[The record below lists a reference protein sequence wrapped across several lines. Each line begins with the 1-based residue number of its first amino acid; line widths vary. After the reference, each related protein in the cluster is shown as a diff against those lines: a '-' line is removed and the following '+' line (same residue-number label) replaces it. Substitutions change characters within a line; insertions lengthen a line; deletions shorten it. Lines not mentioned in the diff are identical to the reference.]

1 MSDWLYDTTK
11 ISIAFVLVL
20 VNGFFVSAEFALV
33 KVRRSRLKKLSSTGQ
48 TFAGTSLWLLDR
60 MDASLSACQLGITM
74 ASLGLGWIGEPA
86 IAHLIRP
93 VLVSAG
99 IASEMLIHGIAFTI
113 AFVLITAAHLV
124 LGEQAPKIAAIRN
137 PETAVLWSAWPLK
150 LFYYLSYPF
159 LVGLS
164 SATSF
169 LLRKF
174 GIEGSSEHEMP
185 HSEEEIRA
193 LIRQSH
199 VDGQLTRSELR
210 LISAVFDF
218 DELICRQVMLP
229 RIDVVWAD
237 AGSSLAEFIALAE
250 KNKYSRYP
258 VCEGSMDKVV
268 GVIHIKDLIWV
279 APGAAFDIRSI
290 MRPPQFVPETLPLRR
305 LLRRFQSTRQHM
317 AFLVDEYGTVTG
329 MLTLEN
335 VLELIV
341 GSLEDEFDDELP
353 DVYPEGPRQFVIS
366 GGMPVEILNRRFG
379 LQLDTEDVD
388 TIAGLLLMKADR
400 MLVPGDR
407 FDLPGVQ
414 ATVVEVKD
422 HRATRIRLKLAK
434 TPPPQE

>member
-1 MSDWLYDTTK
+1 MSDWLYDAIK
-11 ISIAFVLVL
+11 ISIAFVLVMI
-20 VNGFFVSAEFALV
+20 NGFFVGAEFALV
-33 KVRRSRLKKLSSTGQ
+33 KVRRSRLKELSSTGRS
-48 TFAGTSLWLLDR
+48 FAGTSIWLLDR

-93 VLVSAG
+93 VLLSAG

-137 PETAVLWSAWPLK
+137 PETAVLISALPLK
-150 LFYYLSYPF
+150 MFYYLTYPF
-159 LVGLS
+159 LVGLRA
-164 SATSF
+164 ATSL

-174 GIEGSSEHEMP
+174 GIEGTSEHEMP

-193 LIRQSH
+193 LINQSH
-199 VDGQLTRSELR
+199 VHGQLSRSELR

-229 RIDVVWAD
+229 RVDVVFTD
-237 AGSSLAEFIALAE
+237 TESNLTEIIALVE
-250 KNKYSRYP
+250 KTKHSRYP
-258 VCEGSMDKVV
+258 VCEGTMDKVV
-268 GVIHIKDLIWV
+268 GVIHIKDLIGIT
-279 APGAAFDIRSI
+279 PGAAFDIRSI

-305 LLRRFQSTRQHM
+305 LLRQFQTSRQHM

-329 MLTLEN
+329 ILTLEDL
-335 VLELIV
+335 LELIV

-353 DVYPEGPRQFVIS
+353 DIYPEGPQQFVIV
-366 GGMPVEILNRRFG
+366 GGMPVEIVNRRFG
-379 LQLDTEDVD
+379 LHLETDNID
-388 TIAGLLLMKADR
+388 TIAGLLLLKADR

-422 HRATRIRLKLAK
+422 HRATRIRLTLAK
-434 TPPPQE
+434 LPPPSR